1 MKAIYIYVLSIG
13 SALFLSL
20 AWVDG
25 GEDMVLPTEDTD
37 LSTYTPE
44 NLAMSID
51 SSGVLSVNSLR
62 AVDAALIEF
71 EDAIDEE
78 ERHNYV
84 IYVEKKEDQYMVVF
98 ARPKTRALSSD
109 KIYFV
114 DDSTYDL
121 VDEIIVE

>member
-109 KIYFV
+109 KIYFI